1 MDIAD
6 ILSYIEHI
14 IEGIEYEE
22 LDLTDVK
29 DKLEELTRDLED
41 NLGTFGRDD
50 EEFNFDDLM

>member
-6 ILSYIEHI
+6 ILSYIEYI

-50 EEFNFDDLM
+50 EEFNFDDLI